1 MTTITESEKNVM
13 LKTQLESNVLHAA
26 NTAQNSSP
34 KELFTEIEKQSC
46 PALVAPTVY
55 REEETIVG
63 TWMGEILYRYCLER
77 NVNGDR
83 KSVV

>member
-34 KELFTEIEKQSC
+34 KELFTEI
-46 PALVAPTVY
+46 
-55 REEETIVG
+55 
-63 TWMGEILYRYCLER
+63 
-77 NVNGDR
+77 
-83 KSVV
+83 